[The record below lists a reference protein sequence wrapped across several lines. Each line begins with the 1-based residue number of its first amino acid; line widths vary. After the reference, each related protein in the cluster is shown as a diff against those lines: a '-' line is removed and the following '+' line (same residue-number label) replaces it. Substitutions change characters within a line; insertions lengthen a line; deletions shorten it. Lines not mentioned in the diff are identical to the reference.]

1 MYSDRVVDSLKLQ
14 GPTET
19 AECVQFVWD
28 WWNTMNV
35 SEKGE
40 DIRMRDS
47 NRAPQTEAS
56 TKLQSFLEQ
65 FKARESGHGPKRVQC
80 LTHDTRRALVE
91 TTEGLISLCRHL
103 FSISLQHVLLKELQS
118 DRIEGEF
125 SVYRQ
130 STGANAFMSVG
141 DVNTAFKKRLT
152 RFSDSYLE
160 HIDADT
166 TSTTS
171 HVCCDGIDFED
182 AAAIERCVSDVSLS
196 DTEVN
201 SAAYVAS

>member
-1 MYSDRVVDSLKLQ
+1 M
-14 GPTET
+14 
-19 AECVQFVWD
+19 
-28 WWNTMNV
+28 
-35 SEKGE
+35 
-40 DIRMRDS
+40 
-47 NRAPQTEAS
+47 
-56 TKLQSFLEQ
+56 
-65 FKARESGHGPKRVQC
+65 
-80 LTHDTRRALVE
+80 
-91 TTEGLISLCRHL
+91 CRHL
-103 FSISLQHVLLKELQS
+103 FSIGFEYVLLRELQS

-152 RFSDSYLE
+152 RFAASYLE

-182 AAAIERCVSDVSLS
+182 AAAIERCVLDVTLS

-201 SAAYVAS
+201 SAAYVAG